1 MRRYLDRSIILCR
14 HIDVTDM
21 KILIQIW
28 ALAHFRTFPLS
39 FRSQKHTFMIWKN
52 RSFQLFILLLLAFV
66 WGSSFILMK
75 IGLKSFS
82 PEQAGA
88 LRIVLAS
95 LVLFPISIGQ
105 LKNLQ
110 KKDLKSLLIAGF
122 IGSFFPAFL
131 FMKAETQIN
140 SSLAGMLNSLT
151 PVFTLMVGM
160 LFHKTVFRWVQG
172 LGLLLGL
179 AGATGLILAG
189 DGFNIGTVNGYVFY
203 IVLATCFYAI
213 SINQIKARLSHL
225 TGLQVTSLSFLFIG
239 PVALIFLLTTNFA
252 PVWAS
257 PEWPV
262 HLLAL
267 ATLGIVGTAL
277 AMILMNSLVRHSS
290 AVAASSVT
298 YVIPIFAILWGVLD
312 GEKVTLLHLFCMG
325 FILSGVYLISLKK
338 KS

>member
-1 MRRYLDRSIILCR
+1 
-14 HIDVTDM
+14 
-21 KILIQIW
+21 
-28 ALAHFRTFPLS
+28 
-39 FRSQKHTFMIWKN
+39 MIWKN